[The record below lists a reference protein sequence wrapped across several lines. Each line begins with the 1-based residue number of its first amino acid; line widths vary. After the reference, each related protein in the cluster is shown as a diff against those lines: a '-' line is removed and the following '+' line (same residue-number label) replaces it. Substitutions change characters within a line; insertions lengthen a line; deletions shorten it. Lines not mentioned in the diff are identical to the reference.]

1 MVISVLA
8 VLSLSLGG
16 DMVFWESH
24 AGNEKANR
32 FYADTI
38 GAEHIACFPAMC
50 EGLPNFPSWT
60 RTAPGSE
67 ASTLQAVPLAYFEP

>member
-38 GAEHIACFPAMC
+38 GAEHVTGEEQLLTWKLRRGAL
-50 EGLPNFPSWT
+50 EEQVRRYRS
-60 RTAPGSE
+60 
-67 ASTLQAVPLAYFEP
+67 V

>member
-1 MVISVLA
+1 MVIRVLA

-38 GAEHIACFPAMC
+38 GAEHVTGEEQLLTWKLRRGAL
-50 EGLPNFPSWT
+50 E
-60 RTAPGSE
+60 E
-67 ASTLQAVPLAYFEP
+67 QARRYRSV